1 MTAPSDLDVTAVTL
15 RIKAMDFL
23 SRREYSCQELAARLV
38 TKYALTADQLL
49 LLDATLDAL
58 VNDGLLSDQR
68 FAESLVQ
75 VRIRRGQG
83 PQRIRQ
89 ELRERGIGNELA
101 TAALQNAEADWP
113 QLARDV
119 AKKKFGNEAA
129 TDVRQQVRRRR
140 FLQYRGFDAE
150 QINFA
155 LDP

>member
-1 MTAPSDLDVTAVTL
+1 MTVSSDLDITSVTL

-23 SRREYSCQELAARLV
+23 ARREYSHQELAVKLV
-38 TKYALTADQLL
+38 TKYALTADQLP
-49 LLDATLDAL
+49 LLDAMLDAL
-58 VNDGLLSDQR
+58 VKDGLLSDRR

-83 PQRIRQ
+83 PRRIIQ
-89 ELRERGIGNELA
+89 ELRERGIGSELA
-101 TAALQNAEADWP
+101 AAALQTADADWS

-119 AKKKFGNEAA
+119 AKKKFGIEAA
-129 TDVRQQVRRRR
+129 PDVRQQVRRRR